1 MTTHELNV
9 NSVKL
14 TPKYRIGK
22 RERKILIL
30 VGNGFKGEDVLIFGR
45 IGKSPDYY
53 PNEGCN
59 MRFLVENLFGAVG
72 IESSIDCDRME
83 AKPKVIISRALR
95 SLYLKGL
102 LKMGTLPTRGRKK
115 WMKSEENI
123 PGFYGT
129 LISTE
134 KFVSLTFNEWVGT
147 DLHVETIRLESSTFY
162 SELPTNTKKWWMLT
176 DAGKNLVNSWEVLDT
191 TPQAGSSKDGG

>member
-1 MTTHELNV
+1 
-9 NSVKL
+9 
-14 TPKYRIGK
+14 
-22 RERKILIL
+22 
-30 VGNGFKGEDVLIFGR
+30 
-45 IGKSPDYY
+45 
-53 PNEGCN
+53 

-176 DAGKNLVNSWEVLDT
+176 DAGKVLVGKWFPNKTPNVVVNLPQHTEADSFTMYNASLLKSLDK
-191 TPQAGSSKDGG
+191 TPQAGSSKGGG